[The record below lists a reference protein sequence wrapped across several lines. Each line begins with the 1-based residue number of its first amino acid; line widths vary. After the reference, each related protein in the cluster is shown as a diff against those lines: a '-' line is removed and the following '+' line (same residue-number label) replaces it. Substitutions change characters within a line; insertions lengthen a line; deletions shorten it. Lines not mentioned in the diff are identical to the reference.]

1 LMEIIIMGSK
11 TSCMGAIILLSMLF
25 MPTFIHALMAPEIR
39 ELRTKHRL
47 SSLLVFGDSS
57 VDPGNNNRI
66 TTTMKSNFLPYGMDF
81 VGGRPTGRFCDGKLG
96 TDFVADAIGYASTI
110 PGFLD
115 PNITKEDLLHAV
127 SFASAGSG
135 YDDLTSNLTQTI
147 SLSKQVEYLKH
158 YKIHLEQYVGH
169 KKANEI
175 LRKAVILLSMGTN
188 DYLQNY
194 FLEPTRPKQFTLDKY
209 QDFLVSRM
217 RLAIE

>member
-1 LMEIIIMGSK
+1 MGSK

-96 TDFVADAIGYASTI
+96 TDFVGK
-110 PGFLD
+110 
-115 PNITKEDLLHAV
+115 NITTPSIPFYLQYIF
-127 SFASAGSG
+127 SFASSKLRNPSNSG
-135 YDDLTSNLTQTI
+135 DKIKKHPNYTHTTKYTNIIVNSTSFPQWYNV
-147 SLSKQVEYLKH
+147 LSF
-158 YKIHLEQYVGH
+158 KI
-169 KKANEI
+169 
-175 LRKAVILLSMGTN
+175 
-188 DYLQNY
+188 
-194 FLEPTRPKQFTLDKY
+194 
-209 QDFLVSRM
+209 
-217 RLAIE
+217 